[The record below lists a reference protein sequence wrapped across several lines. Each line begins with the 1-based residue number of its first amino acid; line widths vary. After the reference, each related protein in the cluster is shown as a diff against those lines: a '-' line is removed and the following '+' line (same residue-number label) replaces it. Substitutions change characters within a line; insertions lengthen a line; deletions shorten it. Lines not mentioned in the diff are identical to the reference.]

1 MRFFKREKKSGKPS
15 VIREWINAGLF
26 ALLVATLVRT
36 FIFEAYSIP
45 SGSMERTLLIND
57 YLFVSKV
64 SYGPRIP
71 VTPLAIPLVH
81 NKVPLTKYT
90 PSYSTA
96 VQWPYK
102 RLPGLSAIRRND
114 VVVFNLPSGDTVALE
129 VEATNNYYDLV
140 RELGREN
147 VWNRYH
153 ILARPVDKRENII
166 KRCVAQAGDTL
177 QIIQGIAWVNNV
189 KAYTSPTSEL
199 QYLVQTNGEALNPMR
214 LKEMGVIDEPAA
226 TGQPGLY
233 LCNLTTSEVATLQ
246 SFPIIKSITPYLSQT
261 PDIAV
266 FPHDTLH
273 FSWNQDNYGP
283 LVVPQ
288 RGQSIALNK
297 NNIELYRRI
306 IEIYEHNKLE
316 EKDGRFLINGA
327 PADHYTF
334 RMNYYGMMGDNR
346 HNSLDSRFWGFVPE
360 DHIVGK
366 AWLTWMSY
374 GDEGLRWNRIM
385 KMIR

>member
-334 RMNYYGMMGDNR
+334 RMNYYWMMGDNR